1 MKILIT
7 GFAPFG
13 GEELNPSYEAVKGLP
28 DVLPDIELIKLELP
42 VSFQAA
48 PAVLDEALASHRPDA
63 VLCAGQAGGRPCVTI
78 ERVAINLAEARI
90 PDNDGFQPSGEPL
103 VPGAP
108 AAYFATLPVK
118 AMVQN
123 VRAHALPCNLSYTAG
138 TYVCNGVMYHAL
150 HLAATKYPG
159 LLAGFV
165 HVPFA
170 DFQTVNKPSSPSASL
185 QSITGALRYALEAIA
200 NPPDCQEAMGNTH

>member
-1 MKILIT
+1 MKILVT

-13 GEELNPSYEAVKGLP
+13 GEERNPSCEAVRCLP
-28 DVLPDIELIKLELP
+28 DVLPGIQLVKLELP

-48 PAVLDEALASHRPDA
+48 PGALDAALAAHRPDA

-90 PDNDGFQPSGEPL
+90 PDNDGYQPSGEPL

-138 TYVCNGVMYHAL
+138 TYVCNAIMYHAL
-150 HLAATKYPG
+150 HLAAVKYPG
-159 LLAGFV
+159 LQAGFV

-170 DFQTVNKPSSPSASL
+170 DFQTVDKPSSPSASL
-185 QSITGALRYALEAIA
+185 QAITAALRYALEAIA
-200 NPPDCQEAMGNTH
+200 DPRDCEEAMGNTH